1 MLQDLLEKRLR
12 LAQLPTPIEYMPRIS
27 KRLGIELY
35 IKRDDLTESIASGN
49 KIRKLEYLLYDA
61 RQRGADAVITCGG
74 VQSNHC
80 RATAYAAAKMGMA
93 AVLLLRGE
101 QPAGLQGNLLINR
114 LLGAECRFFPP
125 EVFRRLPLIE
135 EEAKRD
141 LQKRGKTPYVIPLG
155 GSNATGS
162 LGYVRMMQELHEAG
176 FRADHLYCALGSGG
190 TLAGILAGKQHFGFT
205 GKICGIAVSDDT
217 AYFVDETR
225 RIQQEYADWYE
236 IELDFGDIGM
246 QMDDSYIGSGYALN
260 TQSEW
265 EQLIA
270 LARLEGLVLDPV
282 YTLKAFLGMMDHCR
296 TGKIA
301 AGEKVLFIHTG
312 GHSGIFPK
320 VNEFEGLL

>member
-1 MLQDLLEKRLR
+1 MLQNLLEKRLR
-12 LAQLPTPIEYMPRIS
+12 LAQLPTPIEPMPRIS

-80 RATAYAAAKMGMA
+80 RATTYAAVKMGMA
-93 AVLLLRGE
+93 SLLLLRGE
-101 QPAGLQGNLLINR
+101 SPVELQGNLLMNR

-125 EVFRRLPLIE
+125 DVFRQLPLLE

-141 LQKRGKTPYVIPLG
+141 LQMRGKTPYVVPLG

-162 LGYVRMMQELHEAG
+162 LGYVRMMQELHDAH
-176 FRADHLYCALGSGG
+176 FHADHLYCALGSGG
-190 TLAGILAGKQHFGFT
+190 TLAGILAGKQHFGFA
-205 GKICGIAVSDDT
+205 GKVRGIAVSDDT
-217 AYFVDETR
+217 AYFVSETR
-225 RIQQEYADWYE
+225 RIQKEYADWYGIE
-236 IELDFGDIGM
+236 IDFGDIGG
-246 QMDDSYIGSGYALN
+246 QMDDSYIGKGYALN
-260 TQSEW
+260 TPAEW
-265 EQLIA
+265 QQLID

-320 VNEFEGLL
+320 VNEFQGLL